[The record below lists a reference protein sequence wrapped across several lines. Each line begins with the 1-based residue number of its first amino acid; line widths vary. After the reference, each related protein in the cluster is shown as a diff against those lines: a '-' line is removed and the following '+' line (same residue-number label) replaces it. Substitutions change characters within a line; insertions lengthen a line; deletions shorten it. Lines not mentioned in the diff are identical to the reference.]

1 MKTRMTAV
9 TMILVMFLLAPMLS
23 WADMKDK
30 GMMDCGMKGEGQMPM
45 MQGKEME
52 HQDMQ
57 MMHEM
62 MGMMHEMM
70 GMMKGTTQDPT
81 MQDTMEKRMERMQEM
96 MKQHEH
102 MMDEHQGMMK
112 KGKE

>member
-1 MKTRMTAV
+1 MKTRMNAV
-9 TMILVMFLLAPMLS
+9 TMILVMFLLAPVLS

-30 GMMDCGMKGEGQMPM
+30 GMMGSGMMEKGQMPM

-62 MGMMHEMM
+62 MGMMHGMM
-70 GMMKGTTQDPT
+70 GMMKGMTQDPT
-81 MQDTMEKRMERMQEM
+81 MQNAMEKLIGEM
-96 MKQHEH
+96 TRP
-102 MMDEHQGMMK
+102 
-112 KGKE
+112 GKEGP